1 MALNATF
8 RNLPEPFG
16 VELGL
21 FTIMVG
27 HATFCIVVVYNN
39 VVARLRRTADLA
51 RGGLC

>member
-27 HATFCIVVVYNN
+27 HATF
-39 VVARLRRTADLA
+39 ASSSSTTTSSRA
-51 RGGLC
+51 